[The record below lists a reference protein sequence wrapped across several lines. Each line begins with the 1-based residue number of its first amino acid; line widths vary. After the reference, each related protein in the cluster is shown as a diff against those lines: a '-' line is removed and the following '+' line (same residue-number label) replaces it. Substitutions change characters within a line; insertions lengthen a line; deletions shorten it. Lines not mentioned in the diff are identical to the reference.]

1 MQRRRTAMAR
11 RQRTTVAQRR
21 KIAVAAAVVAAAG
34 AAVAFTLPSM
44 AGTTPQAAKAPAGSG
59 GVSPQI
65 LAAMQRDLGLNA
77 DQATAR
83 LKRAKW
89 ASGVSAKLSAETGD
103 DFGGSWLA
111 PDGTTLKVAVTNDGA
126 AKTAKAAGAV
136 PVLVKHSVQTLD
148 AAKAKLDAVKASAK
162 NLSGW
167 YVDVPTNKVVVV
179 AKPDAAAK
187 AKAWAENAGVKSADV
202 TVVTSNASPKPLA
215 DLHGADPYFISL
227 DGGTARCSIG
237 FSVEGGFVT
246 AGHCGAPGDKTFD
259 QAQGAMG
266 EVKASVFPGDNDEGF
281 VTVTGGQTP
290 QPFVNDFQGN
300 LLPVAGST
308 ESPIGAAVCRS
319 GSTTGTHCGTIE
331 ATNQT
336 VVYPE
341 GAVTGLTRTNVCAE
355 AGDSGGPWLSGDQ
368 AQGVTSGGSGDCT
381 VGGETFFQPVNEILA
396 INNLTLLTTGGDTG
410 GGSGGGDGG
419 ASAPAT
425 EPTSAAATTEPTADP
440 SAEPTADPTD
450 SAPATACDDQAV
462 QRQGSLRKGHA
473 QSQPDGKAFRANAGK
488 QTACLDAPDG
498 ADFDLFL
505 QKLSGNSFHTVAKAT
520 GDGDKSLSV
529 MARSGIYRYVVVAD
543 AGSGAYTLGFTT
555 P

>member
-1 MQRRRTAMAR
+1 
-11 RQRTTVAQRR
+11 
-21 KIAVAAAVVAAAG
+21 
-34 AAVAFTLPSM
+34 
-44 AGTTPQAAKAPAGSG
+44 
-59 GVSPQI
+59 
-65 LAAMQRDLGLNA
+65 
-77 DQATAR
+77 
-83 LKRAKW
+83 
-89 ASGVSAKLSAETGD
+89 
-103 DFGGSWLA
+103 
-111 PDGTTLKVAVTNDGA
+111 VT
-126 AKTAKAAGAV
+126 
-136 PVLVKHSVQTLD
+136 
-148 AAKAKLDAVKASAK
+148 
-162 NLSGW
+162 
-167 YVDVPTNKVVVV
+167 TNKLVVV
-179 AKPDAAAK
+179 AKPDAAAT
-187 AKAWAENAGVKSADV
+187 ARSWAENAGVRSDDLN
-202 TVVTSNASPKPLA
+202 VVTSSAAPKPLA

-246 AGHCGAPGDKTFD
+246 AGHCGSAGDKTLD

-290 QPFVNDFQGN
+290 QPFVNDFKGN

-308 ESPIGAAVCRS
+308 EAPVGAAICRS

-331 ATNQT
+331 AKNQT

-396 INNLTLLTTGGDTG
+396 INNLTLLTTGGDS
-410 GGSGGGDGG
+410 SGGG

-425 EPTSAAATTEPTADP
+425 EPTSAAPT
-440 SAEPTADPTD
+440 AEPTD
-450 SAPATACDDQAV
+450 APAASCDDQAV
-462 QRQGSLRKGHA
+462 QREGSLRKGHA
-473 QSQPDGKAFRANAGK
+473 QAQPDGNAFRANAGK

-505 QKLSGNSFHTVAKAT
+505 QKLSGNKFHTVAKAT
-520 GDGDKSLSV
+520 GDGDKTMSV
-529 MARSGIYRYVVVAD
+529 QARSGIYRYVVVD
-543 AGSGAYTLGFTT
+543 NSGDGAYTLGFTT

>member
-1 MQRRRTAMAR
+1 MAR

-77 DQATAR
+77 DQAAAR

-89 ASGVSAKLSAETGD
+89 ASGVSAKLSAETGSA
-103 DFGGSWLA
+103 FGGSWLA
-111 PDGTTLKVAVTNDGA
+111 PDGTTLKVAVTDAGA
-126 AKTAKAAGAV
+126 AKVAKAAGAV
-136 PVLVKHSVQTLD
+136 PVLVKHSEQTLD
-148 AAKAKLDAVKASAK
+148 AAKAKLDAAK
-162 NLSGW
+162 SGAEDLSGW
-167 YVDVPTNKVVVV
+167 YVDVTTNKLVVV

-187 AKAWAENAGVKSADV
+187 ARSWAQNAGVKSDDV
-202 TVVTSNASPKPLA
+202 NVVTSSAAPKTLA

-246 AGHCGAPGDKTFD
+246 AGHCGSPGDKTFD
-259 QAQGAMG
+259 QAQAAMG

-281 VTVTGGQTP
+281 VSVTGGQTP

-308 ESPIGAAVCRS
+308 EAPVGAAVCRS

-381 VGGETFFQPVNEILA
+381 SGGETFFQPVNEILA
-396 INNLTLLTTGGDTG
+396 INNLTLLTTGGDN
-410 GGSGGGDGG
+410 GG
-419 ASAPAT
+419 ASQPTSAPATEPTSAPATEPTSAPAT
-425 EPTSAAATTEPTADP
+425 EPTSAAPT
-440 SAEPTADPTD
+440 AEPTDNG
-450 SAPATACDDQAV
+450 PAASCDDQAV
-462 QRQGSLRKGHA
+462 QRNGSLRKGHA
-473 QSQPDGKAFRANAGK
+473 QAQPDGNAFRANAGK

-498 ADFDLFL
+498 ADFDLLL
-505 QKLSGNSFHTVAKAT
+505 QKLGGNSFHTVAKAT
-520 GDGDKSLSV
+520 GDGDKSLAV
-529 MARSGIYRYVVVAD
+529 TARSGIYRYVVVARSGD
-543 AGSGAYTLGFTT
+543 GAYTLGFTT

>member
-1 MQRRRTAMAR
+1 MAR

-44 AGTTPQAAKAPAGSG
+44 AGTTPQAAKATGASG

-65 LAAMQRDLGLNA
+65 LAAMQRDLGLSA
-77 DQATAR
+77 DQAAAR

-89 ASGVSAKLSAETGD
+89 ASGVSAKLAAETGG
-103 DFGGSWLA
+103 DFGGSWMA
-111 PDGTTLKVAVTNDGA
+111 PDGTTLKVAVTNADA
-126 AKTAKAAGAV
+126 AKAAKAAGAV
-136 PVLVKHSVQTLD
+136 PVMVKSSEQALD
-148 AAKAKLDAVKASAK
+148 AAKAKLDAAKADAR
-162 NLSGW
+162 NLTGW
-167 YVDVPTNKVVVV
+167 YVDVTTNKVVVV

-187 AKAWAENAGVKSADV
+187 AKTWAANAGVDGVS
-202 TVVTSNASPKPLA
+202 VVTSNASPKPLL
-215 DLHGADPYFISL
+215 DLNGADPYFISL

-246 AGHCGAPGDKTFD
+246 AGHCGAPGDKTSD
-259 QAQGAMG
+259 QQQGAMG
-266 EVKASVFPGDNDEGF
+266 EVKASIFPGDNDEGF

-290 QPFVNDFQGN
+290 QPFVKDDQGN

-308 ESPIGAAVCRS
+308 EAPVGAAICRS
-319 GSTTGTHCGTIE
+319 GSTSGTHCGTIE
-331 ATNQT
+331 AKNQT

-396 INNLTLLTTGGDTG
+396 INNLTLLTTGGD
-410 GGSGGGDGG
+410 SGGGG

-425 EPTSAAATTEPTADP
+425 EPTSAAPTTEPTDAPADP
-440 SAEPTADPTD
+440 PADP
-450 SAPATACDDQAV
+450 PAASCGDQAV
-462 QRQGSLRKGHA
+462 QLQGALRKGHA
-473 QSQPDGKAFRANAGK
+473 QAQPDGKAFRANAGK

-505 QKLSGNSFHTVAKAT
+505 QKLSGNKFHTVAKAT
-520 GDGDKSLSV
+520 GDGDKSLAV
-529 MARSGIYRYVVVAD
+529 TARSGVYRYVVVD
-543 AGSGAYTLGFTT
+543 NSGSGDYTLGFTT